1 MNLCNGML
9 LLARGRA
16 SPATDINDV
25 EKSIKDIKAE
35 HESRLMAMPG
45 VVSVGLG
52 QDEAGNPIIVIGV
65 ENEEYSHTLTLP
77 QELHSYPVRF
87 QVMGTIK
94 AQ

>member
-1 MNLCNGML
+1 MIV
-9 LLARGRA
+9 LAALVFAGA
-16 SPATDINDV
+16 CQVTEKIAV
-25 EKSIKDIKAE
+25 EKPIAQVKAE

-52 QDEAGNPIIVIGV
+52 QDEDGTQVIVIGV
-65 ENEEYSHTLTLP
+65 KNEEYSRTLTLP
-77 QELHSYPVRF
+77 EELLSYPVRF